1 METDSSA
8 LVELAGPVARARQK
22 ASAETFRAAFRN
34 HPGGVTVIT
43 ADAGAG
49 PAGLTATSVT
59 SVSLDPPM
67 LAFSLSSA
75 SSSAPTI
82 QAADT
87 AVVHLL
93 GADELSIARL
103 CSTSGIDRFADTS
116 LWSRL
121 PTGEPYFLGATRWI
135 RGRIVHRISAGDS
148 TIVILEALDV
158 CLPGDAESLSE
169 PLVYHNRSWHRL
181 GHASRL

>member
-1 METDSSA
+1 METDSST
-8 LVELAGPVARARQK
+8 LVEVAGSAVRTRQT
-22 ASAETFRAAFRN
+22 ASAETFKAAFRN

-43 ADAGAG
+43 ADAGGG

-67 LAFSLSSA
+67 LTFSLSST
-75 SSSAPTI
+75 SSSTPTI
-82 QAADT
+82 RAADT
-87 AVVHLL
+87 AVIHLL
-93 GADELSIARL
+93 TADDLAIARL

-121 PTGEPYFLGATRWI
+121 PTGEPYFHAASRWI
-135 RGRIVHRISAGDS
+135 RGKIVHRMSAGDS
-148 TIVILEALDV
+148 TILVVEALDIS
-158 CLPGDAESLSE
+158 LPPEGESPSD
-169 PLVYHNRSWHRL
+169 PLVYHNRNWHRL

>member
-8 LVELAGPVARARQK
+8 IAEVAGPVTRPRQK

-67 LAFSLSSA
+67 LAFSLSRT
-75 SSSAPTI
+75 SSSTPTI
-82 QAADT
+82 RAADT
-87 AVVHLL
+87 VIVHLL
-93 GADELSIARL
+93 AADDLAIARL

-121 PTGEPYFLGATRWI
+121 PTGEPYFHGASRWI
-135 RGRIVHRISAGDS
+135 RGRIVHRMSAGDS
-148 TIVILEALDV
+148 TIVVVEALDI
-158 CLPGDAESLSE
+158 CLPLDAEALSE